1 MKAKQILVTALATVS
16 ILATGCA
23 SRITVDDFSTKAT
36 GKGYPTFKMDTTDS
50 YLDSLYPGITD
61 CAQSRNGTA
70 QILFAEFRSEDNV
83 KDIMDMYGFVY
94 DDAND
99 DPEIIESS
107 EESIDTFYARQKG
120 NTLAAVQGGTKEE
133 FAETVKFLKGIGY

>member
-1 MKAKQILVTALATVS
+1 
-16 ILATGCA
+16 
-23 SRITVDDFSTKAT
+23 
-36 GKGYPTFKMDTTDS
+36 MDTTDS
-50 YLDSLYPGITD
+50 ILDSLYPGITD

-94 DDAND
+94 DDASD

-120 NTLAAVQGGTKEE
+120 NTLVAVQGGTKEE